1 MRSAL
6 LSGMNPNRLRLS
18 LLLFFLA
25 LLIPTVVLIMQAYSQ
40 LKWEAFHHHQVEAES
55 LAGRINEHLSRLI
68 EREERRPF
76 ADFHFLVV
84 EGDSS
89 SNFLQR
95 SPLSAYPVD
104 SEIPGLIGF
113 FQVDS
118 VGRFSTPLLPLTQD
132 SNLYGVSLSEL
143 KLRNTLHE
151 RIQKVLGDNRLV
163 QQRRQVLDKGDEKI
177 AAELW
182 GAVVVGAVKDQV
194 GEEPMEM
201 EMAAA
206 DEVMLEM
213 QVQSQAAFDQLNR
226 APLKGLK
233 EKKRATG
240 GLGRVED
247 LKLEYSYKQAA
258 PAAPVAKRVP
268 SIKRSR
274 VAKSR
279 LRRET
284 SQLPEKIEE
293 LADSVVSSASDDAT
307 GLRIT
312 TFESEIDSFELSLL
326 DSGHLVLFRK
336 VWRDGR
342 RYIQGALIEQKG
354 FIDGVIGAV
363 FRETALLQ
371 MSDLVVAYRGD
382 VLSAFSGESGR
393 GYLSTTKTLSGA
405 LLYQAR
411 LSAPWS
417 DLQLLF
423 SIRELPAGPGAVV
436 LYWVAAILVM
446 VLCAGFSLMYRL
458 GLRQI
463 ALAEQQQDF
472 VSAVSH
478 ELKTPLTS
486 IRMYSE
492 MLREGWVTEEKRLGY
507 YDFIHDESE
516 RLSRLINN
524 VLQLARMTRNSLHI
538 ELKPVTVNKLID
550 GIRSKVSS
558 LVERKGFELELSWDD
573 EIGTTLVAVDEDA
586 FSQVIINLV
595 DNALKF
601 SAHADR
607 RVVKISCYKLK
618 SSDICFAVRDYG
630 PGVPRD
636 QMKKIF
642 QLFFRSESELTRETS
657 GTGIGLGL
665 VKQLVLAMNGSVDV
679 VNRQPGVEFTVSVP
693 SQTH

>member
-1 MRSAL
+1 M
-6 LSGMNPNRLRLS
+6 
-18 LLLFFLA
+18 
-25 LLIPTVVLIMQAYSQ
+25 
-40 LKWEAFHHHQVEAES
+40 
-55 LAGRINEHLSRLI
+55 
-68 EREERRPF
+68 
-76 ADFHFLVV
+76 
-84 EGDSS
+84 
-89 SNFLQR
+89 
-95 SPLSAYPVD
+95 
-104 SEIPGLIGF
+104 
-113 FQVDS
+113 
-118 VGRFSTPLLPLTQD
+118 
-132 SNLYGVSLSEL
+132 
-143 KLRNTLHE
+143 
-151 RIQKVLGDNRLV
+151 
-163 QQRRQVLDKGDEKI
+163 
-177 AAELW
+177 
-182 GAVVVGAVKDQV
+182 
-194 GEEPMEM
+194 
-201 EMAAA
+201 
-206 DEVMLEM
+206 
-213 QVQSQAAFDQLNR
+213 
-226 APLKGLK
+226 
-233 EKKRATG
+233 
-240 GLGRVED
+240 
-247 LKLEYSYKQAA
+247 
-258 PAAPVAKRVP
+258 
-268 SIKRSR
+268 
-274 VAKSR
+274 AKSR